1 MPTSSLPLAVYSQ
14 NINIIILEFIAVN
27 NFLSH
32 FCHKKSLAN
41 DQLGKQSHLEYCSIA
56 IFT

>member
-14 NINIIILEFIAVN
+14 NINIIILKFLEVN

-32 FCHKKSLAN
+32 FLHKSLAN
-41 DQLGKQSHLEYCSIA
+41 DKLGEQSHFEYCSIA